1 MSSSSNSK
9 MSSSNSKIAGLEAD
23 AGSIILY
30 GSTTAVSTATDYL
43 NEVHIHIK
51 LHKVA
56 SYFGKSQLNPAQT
69 YALLSNK
76 CVFDSILCVKCTSR
90 FCVFP
95 LLAFSPSI
103 TQ

>member
-1 MSSSSNSK
+1 MS
-9 MSSSNSKIAGLEAD
+9 SSSNSKIAGLEAD
-23 AGSIILY
+23 TGSIILY

-43 NEVHIHIK
+43 NEVHV

-76 CVFDSILCVKCTSR
+76 CVFDSILCVQCTSR